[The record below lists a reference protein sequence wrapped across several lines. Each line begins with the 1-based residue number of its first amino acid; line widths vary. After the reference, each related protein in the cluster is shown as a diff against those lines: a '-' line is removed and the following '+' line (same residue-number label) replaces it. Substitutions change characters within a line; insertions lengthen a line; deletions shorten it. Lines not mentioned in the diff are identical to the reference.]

1 MNLDST
7 IVAPATGN
15 VISALGIVRLS
26 GKEAIRIISE
36 VFVLNNGKDFIKIY
50 KANHLYYG
58 TIQDSNKVI
67 DEVVLSVFL
76 SPHSFTGEDTIE
88 ITHHGSLFIQS
99 EIIKLLIRHGAT
111 MAQRGEFSMR
121 AVLNGKMNLSQSEA
135 VADVISSNTLSSL
148 SLALSQLRGK
158 YNEELTLLREQ
169 FLNIASLLEL
179 EIDFSAEQEVF
190 VDRKDLENKLLKAKD
205 LLTSLTLSFSKGN
218 AFKNGLPVAIIG
230 KPNSGKSTLL
240 NAILKDERAI
250 VSSTAGTT
258 RDTIEESIQIGGL
271 LVRFIDTAGIREEG
285 DEIEKQGIKRSFA
298 AINRAS
304 VVLLLFDASTDNI
317 QSIKEL
323 EKYIKTQI
331 NINNKRIIIVINK
344 NDISKLSK
352 TDIEILQKNKA
363 VFISA
368 KTSENIEQ
376 LENEIIK
383 DYAKEDLNAKV
394 FVTNLRHYEALSK
407 ALQEVN
413 EALTATTSGIS
424 SDLISE
430 NIRSATNYLGEITGE
445 ITTADILQNIFSKF
459 CIGK

>member
-36 VFVLNNGKDFIKIY
+36 VFVLNNGKGFIKIY

-271 LVRFIDTAGIREEG
+271 LVRFIDTAGIRNEG

-344 NDISKLSK
+344 NDTSKLSK